1 MGVVSAIVQF
11 LGPGGQQAPES
22 EAYVGVAYVLFDDS
36 VPVTEEVSMNVVPGL
51 TFANRGSW
59 KDIIVQAIIDDAAT
73 RGRVLGAANIQW
85 PCFEPGNSK
94 LTNHAASWHKDRTFA
109 NIGTSFVNVYIGA
122 NGEAQ
127 IVDCARYKE
136 CRIVVFGNK
145 VGTGTLSHQLAEV
158 GTANVLTGPD
168 YAGAAGE
175 FSADSGWTALP
186 AWAVGE
192 KIIRPQAKSTV
203 STDDPV
209 YRQVLLYLR

>member
-11 LGPGGQQAPES
+11 LGPGGAPTPGT
-22 EAYVGVAYVLFDDS
+22 EAQIGVAYVVFDDA
-36 VPVTEEVSMNVVPGL
+36 VPATQEVSMNVVPGL
-51 TFANRGSW
+51 TFANRGAW
-59 KDIIVQAIIDDAAT
+59 KDLIVQAIIDDAAT
-73 RGRVLGAANIQW
+73 HGFTLSGANINW

-94 LTNHAASWHKDRTFA
+94 LTNNAAAWNKDRTFA
-109 NIGTSFVNVYIGA
+109 NIGTAFVNVYVGA

-127 IVDCARYKE
+127 VADCSRYKE

-203 STDDPV
+203 TTDDPI